1 MPSHSDA
8 LAYCSKCY
16 TTLTSLDG
24 TCSQNH
30 FLLLEIR
37 LQSTH
42 PFQPFL
48 HAVVHATLF
57 IINTSMKYRVTKLG
71 KMDNFTFNNLHHRCN
86 VARSVKLLKKNITN
100 KSRVKSSNV
109 HVLGLISHLI
119 ELYVV
124 IIHIFKLCISIDI
137 YRKA

>member
-1 MPSHSDA
+1 MLYDCN
-8 LAYCSKCY
+8 LVRWNMQSKP
-16 TTLTSLDG
+16 
-24 TCSQNH
+24 
-30 FLLLEIR
+30 FLVTFENR

-57 IINTSMKYRVTKLG
+57 IINTSMKYRLTKLG

-86 VARSVKLLKKNITN
+86 VARSVKLLKKNVMN
-100 KSRVKSSNV
+100 KSRVKLSNV

-119 ELYVV
+119 ELHVV
-124 IIHIFKLCISIDI
+124 IIHIFKLCISIDF